1 LDQRPLGEILV
12 GLGLVKP
19 AELQAGL
26 EFQEA
31 RGGRIGAI
39 LVRLGSLSED
49 GLYTALAAQLGQ
61 PLTSEADLQPDRV
74 GRALERCGLAPPWWR
89 RMGAVPW
96 CDDDDALH
104 VGTQDPLAFD
114 LRDEFEA
121 RGLRPVLHYA
131 VPSLLE
137 RLGGTLFAGPSEVSG
152 RTLDAKALREL
163 AEDAPI
169 ISFVNNILAQAVES
183 RASDVHVE
191 PGGQLYAIRFRIDG
205 VLQTRVTRSME
216 EFPAV
221 ASRLK
226 LIAGLDIA
234 ERRLPQD
241 GRLSSRVAGADME
254 IRLSVIPAVHGE
266 SLVMRLLP
274 KDRPDLQLD
283 RLGFGTDQLV
293 AFRRWLGWAN
303 GLILVTGPTG
313 SGKSTTLYAALA
325 EINDLT
331 RKIVTVEDPVEY
343 RLRGVVQ
350 VQVHPDIGYTF
361 ARALRAML
369 RHDPDI
375 IMIGEIRDRET
386 AEIAIQ
392 AALTGHLVLATLHT
406 NDALSAVTRLTDMG
420 VEPYLVAASLRG
432 VMAQR
437 LVRKL
442 CPVCAQSAQA
452 DESARLAARPHVL
465 DAFVAGTGS
474 QPRWMQP
481 VGCPA
486 CEGAGFRGRLGIYEL
501 VEVSVAMQGAISSER
516 PISDL
521 RDMAA
526 SAGWR
531 TLLDDGLLKVLEGQT
546 VYAEVLRAVG
556 SVEQEL

>member
-1 LDQRPLGEILV
+1 
-12 GLGLVKP
+12 
-19 AELQAGL
+19 
-26 EFQEA
+26 
-31 RGGRIGAI
+31 
-39 LVRLGSLSED
+39 
-49 GLYTALAAQLGQ
+49 
-61 PLTSEADLQPDRV
+61 
-74 GRALERCGLAPPWWR
+74 
-89 RMGAVPW
+89 
-96 CDDDDALH
+96 
-104 VGTQDPLAFD
+104 
-114 LRDEFEA
+114 
-121 RGLRPVLHYA
+121 
-131 VPSLLE
+131 
-137 RLGGTLFAGPSEVSG
+137 
-152 RTLDAKALREL
+152 
-163 AEDAPI
+163 
-169 ISFVNNILAQAVES
+169 
-183 RASDVHVE
+183 
-191 PGGQLYAIRFRIDG
+191 
-205 VLQTRVTRSME
+205 
-216 EFPAV
+216 
-221 ASRLK
+221 
-226 LIAGLDIA
+226 
-234 ERRLPQD
+234 
-241 GRLSSRVAGADME
+241 
-254 IRLSVIPAVHGE
+254 
-266 SLVMRLLP
+266 MRLLP

-501 VEVSVAMQGAISSER
+501 VEVSAAMQGAISSER
-516 PISDL
+516 PISTL